1 MLFTEGSLELRGRR
15 SAVGCHAHNAEAAPV
30 DAWARCV
37 RHPIPPPT
45 HRMSGPVPRPPSG
58 GHYAAGMSEYSLDG
72 LVNQFAV
79 VLTAMTESES
89 LLRDQI
95 RRVRLG
101 AQGHPSVADVAPSP
115 VPSFPRGAPPFPTD
129 SVIRVPD
136 PAAASPGD
144 VHGAQGAETAPA
156 WTSAPTPANRPEFS
170 ETEPASPVTGHRNYD
185 YFSELDEKLTGLRQ
199 QYLE

>member
-1 MLFTEGSLELRGRR
+1 
-15 SAVGCHAHNAEAAPV
+15 
-30 DAWARCV
+30 
-37 RHPIPPPT
+37 
-45 HRMSGPVPRPPSG
+45 MSGPVPRPPSG

-101 AQGHPSVADVAPSP
+101 AQGHPSVAGVAPSP
-115 VPSFPRGAPPFPTD
+115 VPSFPTEAPPFPAD
-129 SVIRVPD
+129 SVIRVPA
-136 PAAASPGD
+136 PASPGD
-144 VHGAQGAETAPA
+144 VHRGQGAETAPA
-156 WTSAPTPANRPEFS
+156 WTSVPTPAPTPANRPEFS

-199 QYLE
+199 RYLE